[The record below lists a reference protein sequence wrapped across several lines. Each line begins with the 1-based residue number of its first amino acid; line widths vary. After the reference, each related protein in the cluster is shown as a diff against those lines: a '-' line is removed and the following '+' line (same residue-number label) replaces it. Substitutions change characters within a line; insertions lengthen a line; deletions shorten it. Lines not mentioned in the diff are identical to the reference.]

1 VNLLEAKVNEE
12 VILKL
17 VQSVSALE
25 AKVEGLQDS
34 MSEIKSELSE
44 VKASVNSDVHANER
58 LMKITWAALGACIG
72 AGGTEAIKAALTV
85 LGG

>member
-1 VNLLEAKVNEE
+1 MNLLEAKVNEE

-58 LMKITWAALGACIG
+58 LMKMRI
-72 AGGTEAIKAALTV
+72 V
-85 LGG
+85 